1 MLRYQGLLTSH
12 SVLSISSFQL
22 FLPHQHLTC
31 KDAVFIIIQVYS
43 SMIKI
48 FHVLACNKTPTLMFL
63 KIRHSD
69 MQLLNEPWM
78 EWQEWNMMRKTYI
91 KQNKAWR
98 KWRAFCSWY
107 FQMPLS
113 KEISSFSFH
122 SGFPSQRTIMQNFDD
137 FFVESF
143 STNSWVSCDMRHLN
157 CPCDMTVI
165 NLFLMV
171 QLTISQYWLS

>member
-1 MLRYQGLLTSH
+1 MLHYQGLLTSR
-12 SVLSISSFQL
+12 SVLSISSIRL
-22 FLPHQHLTC
+22 FLPYHHLTC

-43 SMIKI
+43 SMIQI

-63 KIRHSD
+63 KIRHPD

-78 EWQEWNMMRKTYI
+78 EWQECNMMRKTYI

-98 KWRAFCSWY
+98 KWLAFCSWY

-122 SGFPSQRTIMQNFDD
+122 SEFPSQRTINVD
-137 FFVESF
+137 FRWFPCCQPERSF
-143 STNSWVSCDMRHLN
+143 SVSSWVSCDMRHLR
-157 CPCDMTVI
+157 CSCD
-165 NLFLMV
+165 
-171 QLTISQYWLS
+171 SSWL